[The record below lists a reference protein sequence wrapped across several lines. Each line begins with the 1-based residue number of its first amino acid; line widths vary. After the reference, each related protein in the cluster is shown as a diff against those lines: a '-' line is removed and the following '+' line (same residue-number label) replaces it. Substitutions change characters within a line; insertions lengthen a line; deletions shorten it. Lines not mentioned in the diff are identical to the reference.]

1 MDLHHLLTLIQ
12 SGESEHVEFKRKAT
26 KTLHHEIAA
35 FANADGG
42 HIIIGVDDNGKL
54 LGTDVKAAL
63 EKITSS
69 LQSIIPLPRITTNKI
84 TVDGRDI
91 LVIGIEKSS
100 ALCSIGGIV
109 YIRIGTS
116 VRPLSIQEILM
127 IASELGTINWDE
139 TPMIPKTDADP
150 HYIDWFFEKVRE
162 NRGKTIAK
170 GDRNRYLRSA
180 GALHTFPLESC
191 SSTTPEGVVALRN
204 EKLTN
209 AGVLFFTNATEH
221 IPHAKIRRIG
231 MEKEG
236 PVWSKEYD
244 GPVWQV
250 IETVY
255 TDLLRDIR
263 RLDVVVGAHRIKI
276 DEYPSRAIREAI
288 INAVAHR
295 NYTINADVKIFHYPD
310 RFEIKN
316 PGGLLPGVDITDPEH
331 IPRNTALSN
340 LLYDTGYIERYGF
353 GIRMIHDEVAR
364 HPLCT
369 VEFKPSSA
377 TFTVIFRKEM
387 SLVMDDRDREI
398 VKNLN
403 KPMRSSEIAQLLG
416 VSKPTAIRRLKK
428 LEELNLV
435 EREGKGAHTCYV
447 IKR

>member
-1 MDLHHLLTLIQ
+1 MDLQYLLTLIQ
-12 SGESEHVEFKRKAT
+12 SGESERVEFKKKPT

-42 HIIIGVDDNGKL
+42 HIIIGVDDKGTI

-63 EKITSS
+63 EKVTSS
-69 LQSIIPLPRITTNKI
+69 LQSIIPPPRITTHKI
-84 TVDGRDI
+84 TVDDRDV

-100 ALCSIGGIV
+100 VLCSIGGVV

-127 IASELGTINWDE
+127 IASEMGTFNWDE
-139 TPMIPKTDADP
+139 TPMIPKKDADP
-150 HYIDWFFEKVRE
+150 DYIDWFFEKVRE
-162 NRGKTIAK
+162 SRGKTIAE

-180 GALHTFPLESC
+180 G
-191 SSTTPEGVVALRN
+191 ALRN

-221 IPHAKIRRIG
+221 IPYARIRRIG

-236 PVWSKEYD
+236 PVWSKEYE
-244 GPVWQV
+244 GQVWQV
-250 IETVY
+250 IETAY

-263 RLDVVVGAHRIKI
+263 RLDVVVGARRIKI
-276 DEYPSRAIREAI
+276 DEYPPRAIREAI

-316 PGGLLPGVDITDPEH
+316 PGGLLPGVDLTDPEH
-331 IPRNTALSN
+331 IPRNPALSN

-353 GIRMIHDEVAR
+353 GIRMIHDEVDR
-364 HPLCT
+364 NPLCS
-369 VEFKPSSA
+369 VEFKSSSA

-387 SLVMDDRDREI
+387 SLVMDDTDQEI
-398 VKNLN
+398 MKNLN
-403 KPMRSSEIAQLLG
+403 KSMKSSEIAQLLR

-428 LEELNLV
+428 LEELDLV
-435 EREGKGAHTCYV
+435 EREGKGAHTRYV